1 MDEAPWGAP
10 PPPRPRPD
18 LGGSRGLLARA
29 AANAA
34 GSPDAAEAAPP
45 PPRDPALPLPL
56 PWSNYFDAEQD
67 VHCPERGATF
77 HVCTAGSS
85 GPVVLCLHGGG
96 YTGLSWALIAR
107 RLKDKC
113 RVIAPDLRA
122 HGRTQAQEASDFS
135 AATLAADVV
144 ALWQRMFGS
153 QAGSGAADVSSSAAQ
168 AEQPG
173 QLPQQQ
179 PLQPQQEQP
188 GGAHPPPTVLV
199 GHSMG
204 GAIAVHAA
212 ALGGISSLAGVVVID
227 VVEGTAIASL
237 PYMNTVLQKRP
248 KRFASLQD
256 AVDWALDTG
265 MCKRQEA
272 AHVSLPSMLRQLGA
286 GEDAAAAA
294 AGPAQPLT
302 AGGLEPLVEEE
313 GEEEADPVAQD
324 VGQPPQLPA
333 RPQVPPRPPQAEAES
348 AAPTRGLA
356 RGDSGSSGGGGG
368 SGSSPG
374 WVWRTQLE
382 QSAPFWEGWY
392 SGLSD
397 MFLSLRVPKVLV
409 LVGTDRLDRPLTIG
423 QMQGK
428 FQPVLLPQAGHAV
441 HEDEPDRTADAIAT
455 FIRRFRIGEPPLQIP
470 RPAAGVPR
478 ILPVPIGPAFAPP
491 GQQHAQQ

>member
-1 MDEAPWGAP
+1 MEGDHEWGAP
-10 PPPRPRPD
+10 PPPKPRRSD
-18 LGGSRGLLARA
+18 HGGSRVLLARA
-29 AANAA
+29 AANAGAAA
-34 GSPDAAEAAPP
+34 GSPGAGDAAPP
-45 PPRDPALPLPL
+45 PPRDPALSLPL
-56 PWSNYFDAEQD
+56 PWSDYFDAQQE

-77 HVCTAGSS
+77 HVYTAGSS

-113 RVIAPDLRA
+113 RVLAPDLRA
-122 HGRTQAQEASDFS
+122 HGLTQTQDGADFS

-144 ALWQRMFGS
+144 ALWQHMFGS
-153 QAGSGAADVSSSAAQ
+153 QAGSGSSDAPSSVQQ
-168 AEQPG
+168 A
-173 QLPQQQ
+173 QQ
-179 PLQPQQEQP
+179 PAQQHPSPPPQGQQ
-188 GGAHPPPTVLV
+188 GGPPTVLV

-212 ALGGISSLAGVVVID
+212 ALAGIGSLAGVVVID
-227 VVEGTAIASL
+227 VVEGTAIESL

-248 KRFASLQD
+248 KHFASLQD

-272 AHVSLPSMLRQLGA
+272 AHVSLPSMLRQVGA
-286 GEDAAAAA
+286 GQGATA
-294 AGPAQPLT
+294 AGAGPGQPLA
-302 AGGLEPLVEEE
+302 AGGLETLVEEE
-313 GEEEADPVAQD
+313 GDEEEAAAPVQD
-324 VGQPPQLPA
+324 VRQPPQIPA
-333 RPQVPPRPPQAEAES
+333 PHHLPPRPPRPDGRAS
-348 AAPTRGLA
+348 PGVAPAFG
-356 RGDSGSSGGGGG
+356 GGSSGNGSSSGGT
-368 SGSSPG
+368 SSPG

-382 QSAPFWEGWY
+382 QSAPYWEGWY

-397 MFLSLRVPKVLV
+397 MFLALRVPKVLV

-478 ILPVPIGPAFAPP
+478 VLPVPIGPAFAPP
-491 GQQHAQQ
+491 DQQGQR

>member
-1 MDEAPWGAP
+1 MEGDQWGAP
-10 PPPRPRPD
+10 PAPRPRPD
-18 LGGSRGLLARA
+18 LSRALRQRA

-34 GSPDAAEAAPP
+34 DGAADAAPQA
-45 PPRDPALPLPL
+45 PRDPALPLPL
-56 PWSNYFDAEQD
+56 SWSHYFDAQQD

-77 HVCTAGSS
+77 HVYTAGSS

-107 RLKDKC
+107 QLKDKC
-113 RVIAPDLRA
+113 RVVAPDLRA
-122 HGRTQAQEASDFS
+122 HGLTQALDGADFS

-144 ALWQRMFGS
+144 ALWQHMFGS
-153 QAGSGAADVSSSAAQ
+153 QAGDGGSVVASSSAT
-168 AEQPG
+168 
-173 QLPQQQ
+173 QLPQQE
-179 PLQPQQEQP
+179 QQGRAQ
-188 GGAHPPPTVLV
+188 PPPTVLV

-237 PYMNTVLQKRP
+237 PYMSTVLQKRP
-248 KRFASLQD
+248 KHFASLQD
-256 AVDWALDTG
+256 AVDWAMDTG

-272 AHVSLPSMLRQLGA
+272 AHVSLPSMLRQMGTGEGA
-286 GEDAAAAA
+286 AVAA
-294 AGPAQPLT
+294 AGLGQPLS
-302 AGGLEPLVEEE
+302 AGGLEPLAEEE
-313 GEEEADPVAQD
+313 DGDEEGAADVQD
-324 VGQPPQLPA
+324 AGQPPQPTAPPHL
-333 RPQVPPRPPQAEAES
+333 PPRPPRPEAGVTGPVLGGS
-348 AAPTRGLA
+348 
-356 RGDSGSSGGGGG
+356 SSGGGGG
-368 SGSSPG
+368 VGGSSGSSSSGGPG

-382 QSAPFWEGWY
+382 QSAPYWEGWY

-397 MFLSLRVPKVLV
+397 MFLGLRVPKVLV
-409 LVGTDRLDRPLTIG
+409 LAGTDRLDRPLTIG

-455 FIRRFRIGEPPLQIP
+455 FIRRFRIGEPPLQVP

-478 ILPVPIGPAFAPP
+478 VLPVPIGPAFALPDQRPP
-491 GQQHAQQ
+491 Q